1 MTLDNSLLIPSIA
14 DSSSSFA
21 FANSVFKLTT
31 DGGSIRVN
39 PLCVP
44 KTSAFLGALS
54 GETAKHMR
62 PRNET
67 ALPGILDNNSFNCV
81 SLPDRCA
88 RALRNSGLALSLNDP
103 VSSTFDLMISA
114 TSENVSICTA
124 IFLSGIIALGTSIS
138 PVSSSSWET
147 FSMESFNRRAFSKKF
162 ATAINSSPP
171 NGAPCDAL
179 CTLLLVSIVSI
190 PPKSNETP
198 ATDSM
203 YIADSVS
210 SRSNSDI
217 SCEYTSE
224 IKLSPSLDDNR
235 AFPKAVEV
243 NSLTNDK
250 SSNHPTR
257 SKESYSKS
265 SSIVS
270 ISSRVGPQPLSL
282 LALSTVTAFTTVSSD
297 DDDNDDD
304 SFDKRVLIFVFP
316 LLLLLSL
323 CAAVIDD
330 VVAFVVI

>member
-1 MTLDNSLLIPSIA
+1 
-14 DSSSSFA
+14 
-21 FANSVFKLTT
+21 
-31 DGGSIRVN
+31 
-39 PLCVP
+39 
-44 KTSAFLGALS
+44 
-54 GETAKHMR
+54 
-62 PRNET
+62 
-67 ALPGILDNNSFNCV
+67 
-81 SLPDRCA
+81 
-88 RALRNSGLALSLNDP
+88 
-103 VSSTFDLMISA
+103 
-114 TSENVSICTA
+114 
-124 IFLSGIIALGTSIS
+124 
-138 PVSSSSWET
+138 
-147 FSMESFNRRAFSKKF
+147 
-162 ATAINSSPP
+162 
-171 NGAPCDAL
+171 
-179 CTLLLVSIVSI
+179 
-190 PPKSNETP
+190 
-198 ATDSM
+198 M

-297 DDDNDDD
+297 DDDDDD
-304 SFDKRVLIFVFP
+304 DNSFDKRVLIFVFP